1 VLYPL
6 SYAHALPIVG
16 PCTPR
21 CRTFPL
27 SPCPRKGG
35 IAVTYSVLS
44 GITPAFNNYNVK
56 GLGWPIGNTSVI
68 VPYSYK
74 GTPFPG
80 GVHRDTVPLWNA
92 LLDGLTGPLG
102 VKLITPG
109 CWGYNNRSITGGG
122 APSFHSGGLALD
134 VNAPSNPYVAS
145 GKNAAHTIPPGAND
159 LARSLGMEWGGA
171 WTSPKDFMH
180 FEIHLTP
187 AQVKTVSARLAGAPA
202 PVPVPAPSG
211 GDLSAQF
218 ESDARKR
225 WPEEDQLDKD
235 TRADLHAKQLQLD
248 RIEAALAVL
257 AKKVDA
263 LSVQKQT

>member
-1 VLYPL
+1 M
-6 SYAHALPIVG
+6 
-16 PCTPR
+16 
-21 CRTFPL
+21 
-27 SPCPRKGG
+27 
-35 IAVTYSVLS
+35 TYNVLS

-56 GLGWPIGNTSVI
+56 GLGWPVGNTSVI

-74 GTPFPG
+74 GIPFPG

-171 WTSPKDFMH
+171 WTSPKDYMH

-187 AQVKTVSARLAGAPA
+187 AQVKTVAGRLAGSPA
-202 PVPVPAPSG
+202 PVPAPSG
-211 GDLSAQF
+211 GNVSPDIDTVIRNLDRDL
-218 ESDARKR
+218 
-225 WPEEDQLDKD
+225 
-235 TRADLHAKQLQLD
+235 RADLHVKQLQLD
-248 RIEAALAVL
+248 ELVKDVADLKTALAAQIV
-257 AKKVDA
+257 AKP
-263 LSVQKQT
+263 